1 MRRAVV
7 RLKRVALAI
16 WHGWLWFAELFG
28 KLMFF
33 LIMTVLYFTL
43 VTLIAIPHRLL
54 SDPLQLRDRGTST
67 WHLRPESASD
77 RSSMQR
83 QS

>member
-1 MRRAVV
+1 M
-7 RLKRVALAI
+7 KKVALTI
-16 WHGWLWFAELFG
+16 WRGWLWFAELFG
-28 KLMFF
+28 RLMFF

-54 SDPLQLRDRGTST
+54 SDPLQLRSRGTST
-67 WHLRPESASD
+67 WHTRHESASD
-77 RSSMQR
+77 APSMQR

>member
-1 MRRAVV
+1 MGKAGIWM
-7 RLKRVALAI
+7 KRFALI
-16 WHGWLWFAELFG
+16 VWHGWLSFAELFG
-28 KLMFF
+28 RLMFF

-43 VTLIAIPHRLL
+43 VTIIAIPHRLL
-54 SDPLQLRDRGTST
+54 SDPLQLRDRNEST

-77 RSSMQR
+77 PSSMQR

>member
-1 MRRAVV
+1 M
-7 RLKRVALAI
+7 KRFALAI
-16 WHGWLWFAELFG
+16 WHGWLSFAELFG
-28 KLMFF
+28 RLMFF

>member
-1 MRRAVV
+1 M
-7 RLKRVALAI
+7 KRFALI
-16 WHGWLWFAELFG
+16 VWHGWLSFAELFG
-28 KLMFF
+28 RRMFF

-43 VTLIAIPHRLL
+43 VTIIAIPHLLL
-54 SDPLQLRDRGTST
+54 SDPLQLRDRNEST

-77 RSSMQR
+77 PSSMQR

>member
-1 MRRAVV
+1 MEKAGGEMK
-7 RLKRVALAI
+7 RLALAI
-16 WHGWLWFAELFG
+16 WHGWLSFAELFG
-28 KLMFF
+28 RLMFF
-33 LIMTVLYFTL
+33 LIMAVLYSTL

>member
-1 MRRAVV
+1 M
-7 RLKRVALAI
+7 KRFALAI

-28 KLMFF
+28 RLMFF